1 MRNGLAELLEL
12 PEHEIDLLIAH
23 HLVGEDFGSREDDD
37 EERLFI
43 ARRWFTSFQGRLRE
57 AVCGNPAVMRAAEN
71 PGEGNQFLA
80 ATVVDAL
87 LHAQL
92 QLDVPVTV
100 LAVKVVHAGL
110 HRLCGTGMTPGQGQ
124 SGSD

>member
-12 PEHEIDLLIAH
+12 PEQELDLLIAQ

-43 ARRWFTSFQGRLRE
+43 ARRWFASLQGRLRE
-57 AVCGNPAVMRAAEN
+57 AVCGNAAVMRAAED
-71 PGEGNQFLA
+71 PGDGNRILA
-80 ATVVDAL
+80 AAVVDAL

-92 QLDVPVTV
+92 RVDVPVTV
-100 LAVKVVHAGL
+100 LAVKIVHVGL
-110 HRLCGTGMTPGQGQ
+110 HRMCGAGASEHGP
-124 SGSD
+124 SGRD

>member
-1 MRNGLAELLEL
+1 MGNGLAELLEL
-12 PEHEIDLLIAH
+12 PEHEIDLLIAQ

-43 ARRWFTSFQGRLRE
+43 ARRWFASLQGRLRE
-57 AVCGNPAVMRAAEN
+57 AVCGNPTVMRAAEN
-71 PGEGNQFLA
+71 PGEGNRFLA
-80 ATVVDAL
+80 AAVVDAV
-87 LHAQL
+87 LHSQL
-92 QLDVPVTV
+92 GLDVPATV

-110 HRLCGTGMTPGQGQ
+110 HQLCGTGTRGHGQ

>member
-1 MRNGLAELLEL
+1 MPNGLAELLEL
-12 PEHEIDLLIAH
+12 PEHEIDLLIAQ

-43 ARRWFTSFQGRLRE
+43 ARRWFASLQGRLRD
-57 AVCGNPAVMRAAEN
+57 AVCANAAVMRAAEN
-71 PGEGNQFLA
+71 PGEGNRLLA
-80 ATVVDAL
+80 AAVVDAI

-92 QLDVPVTV
+92 GLDVPATV

-110 HRLCGTGMTPGQGQ
+110 HRLCGTGTRGHGR
-124 SGSD
+124 SGSR